1 MANFRMSSIVK
12 KLFMSITGA
21 AMVLFLTF
29 HAVMNIFVV
38 ISPNVYDAIC
48 HFLGANW
55 YALIATIG
63 LAALFLLHILFAFV
77 LTVRNYIARGN
88 VRYAV
93 NKRPKDVEW
102 SSQNMLALGVIILGF
117 LVLHLFNFWY
127 KMQLQE
133 LIAGINGEELHVAGA
148 ALVQGLF
155 ANNWYCIVYLIW
167 MAALWF
173 HLSHGIWSSMQSVGW
188 NNLKWMPRLKC
199 ISNIYATIVCGLFAF
214 IPVYYLICNIFAC

>member
-1 MANFRMSSIVK
+1 M
-12 KLFMSITGA
+12 ITEP
-21 AMVLFLTF
+21 VS
-29 HAVMNIFVV
+29 N
-38 ISPNVYDAIC
+38 
-48 HFLGANW
+48 
-55 YALIATIG
+55 
-63 LAALFLLHILFAFV
+63 LFLLHILFAFV
-77 LTVRNYIARGN
+77 LTVRNYIARGS

-117 LVLHLFNFWY
+117 LALHLFNFWY

-173 HLSHGIWSSMQSVGW
+173 HLSHGIWSSMQSIGW

>member
-1 MANFRMSSIVK
+1 MSSIVK

-55 YALIATIG
+55 YALIATMG

-155 ANNWYCIVYLIW
+155 ANNWYCIVYIIW
-167 MAALWF
+167 MVALWF
-173 HLSHGIWSSMQSVGW
+173 HLSHGIWSSMQSIGW

>member
-1 MANFRMSSIVK
+1 
-12 KLFMSITGA
+12 MSITGA

-155 ANNWYCIVYLIW
+155 ANNWYCIVYIIW
-167 MAALWF
+167 MLALWF
-173 HLSHGIWSSMQSVGW
+173 HLSHGIWSSMQSIGW

>member
-1 MANFRMSSIVK
+1 MSSIVK

-38 ISPNVYDAIC
+38 ISPAVYDAIC
-48 HFLGANW
+48 KFLGANW
-55 YALIATIG
+55 YALIATMG
-63 LAALFLLHILFAFV
+63 LALLFVLHILFAFW
-77 LTVRNYIARGN
+77 LNVRNFIARGN

-93 NKRPKDVEW
+93 TKRPKDVEW
-102 SSQNMLALGVIILGF
+102 ASQNMLVLGIIILGF
-117 LVLHLFNFWY
+117 LGLHLFNFWY

-133 LIAGINGEELHVAGA
+133 LIANINGEVLHVEGA

-155 ANNWYCIVYLIW
+155 SNSWYCIVYLVW
-167 MAALWF
+167 LVALWF
-173 HLSHGIWSSMQSVGW
+173 HLTHGIWSSMQTIGW

-199 ISNIYATIVCGLFAF
+199 ISNIYATIIVGLFAL
-214 IPVYYLICNIFAC
+214 IPIYYLICNIFAC

>member
-1 MANFRMSSIVK
+1 
-12 KLFMSITGA
+12 MSITGA

-55 YALIATIG
+55 YALIATMG

-155 ANNWYCIVYLIW
+155 ANNWYCIVYIIW
-167 MAALWF
+167 MVALWF
-173 HLSHGIWSSMQSVGW
+173 HLSHGIWSSMQSIGW

>member
-1 MANFRMSSIVK
+1 MSSIVK

-55 YALIATIG
+55 YALIATMG

-155 ANNWYCIVYLIW
+155 ANNWYCIVYIIW
-167 MAALWF
+167 MLALWF
-173 HLSHGIWSSMQSVGW
+173 HLSHGIWSSMQSIGW

>member
-1 MANFRMSSIVK
+1 MSSIVK

-21 AMVLFLTF
+21 ALVLFLTF

-38 ISPNVYDAIC
+38 IAPGVYDDIC

-55 YALIATIG
+55 YAIIGTLG
-63 LAALFLLHILFAFV
+63 LALLFVLHILFAFI

-102 SSQNMLALGVIILGF
+102 ASQNMFVLGIIIIGF
-117 LVLHLFNFWY
+117 IVLHLCNFWY

-133 LIAGINGEELHVAGA
+133 LISSINGVELHVEGA
-148 ALVQGLF
+148 VLVQALF
-155 ANNWYCIVYLIW
+155 SHSWYCVLYLIW
-167 MAALWF
+167 LLALWF
-173 HLSHGIWSSMQSVGW
+173 HLTHGIWSAMQTLGW
-188 NNLKWMPRLKC
+188 NNLKWMPRWKC
-199 ISNIYATIVCGLFAF
+199 ISNIYATIVCGLFAL
-214 IPVYYLICNIFAC
+214 IPIYYLICNIFAC